1 MPAWGITQPYLAHNL
16 VVPKLFSIALLLI
29 LATCVRKIDQKRAL
43 SVKLLF
49 FDCCYWPTMEKFVG
63 KPALFTNASR
73 TQQSAL
79 LVIRK
84 HRDNN

>member
-1 MPAWGITQPYLAHNL
+1 MPAQGIQKNYIYIYLAHNL
-16 VVPKLFSIALLLI
+16 DPKIVFSIALV
-29 LATCVRKIDQKRAL
+29 VREIDPKRAL

-49 FDCCYWPTMEKFVG
+49 FDCFLLANYG
-63 KPALFTNASR
+63 KSLAAAGCAFHQRR

-84 HRDNN
+84 RRDNS